1 MKKRRIDELESFDEP
16 VFVYNI
22 LAQQETFDMFLIT
35 IRAIKNVELK
45 VLPNMDTV
53 VTLNGEE
60 VKGTRTKRFHTQE
73 QLQELLN
80 LLELGNTDPN
90 D

>member
-1 MKKRRIDELESFDEP
+1 MKKRRIDELESFDDP

-22 LAQQETFDMFLIT
+22 LALQETFDMFLIT
-35 IRAIKNVELK
+35 IRAIKGVELK
-45 VLPNMDTV
+45 VLHDMDTV
-53 VTLNGEE
+53 VTLNGKE
-60 VKGTRTKRFHTQE
+60 VEGTRAKRFHTPE

-80 LLELGNTDPN
+80 LLQLNKSDSN